1 MKSFSANRSISS
13 LIEIP
18 SFFSIP
24 SSDKCTVEI
33 NDAKGKKKNTVCS
46 RTAGNLNV
54 NSSCVA
60 CCHGSRKGICI
71 PRRKARMEARGCFC
85 WETCYTLGT
94 ISSISVTA
102 ITVLNGFRS
111 ASRPP
116 LEIKIRWNKN
126 LMESGE
132 ISRRTYLVSCTVQS
146 SLKAFHLKI
155 ENGPRYPANA
165 STYKR
170 NNIIKLSKIRV
181 SFFF

>member
-1 MKSFSANRSISS
+1 M
-13 LIEIP
+13 
-18 SFFSIP
+18 
-24 SSDKCTVEI
+24 EI

-170 NNIIKLSKIRV
+170 NNIIKLSKICL
-181 SFFF
+181 SFFL